1 MLSTIPVKPEVDE
14 GVPKS
19 SLGFNHLAITRL
31 LMPAKHL
38 ARFDKDMDK

>member
-1 MLSTIPVKPEVDE
+1 MLSTIPVKPEVDK

-38 ARFDKDMDK
+38 ARFDNDMDK